1 MCQGK
6 AWKELLTTVISLV
19 GLHMFVL
26 FFIFNNFPGI
36 HVLFSSEEKLN
47 KKRLQWVLKA
57 SQ

>member
-1 MCQGK
+1 
-6 AWKELLTTVISLV
+6 
-19 GLHMFVL
+19 MFVL